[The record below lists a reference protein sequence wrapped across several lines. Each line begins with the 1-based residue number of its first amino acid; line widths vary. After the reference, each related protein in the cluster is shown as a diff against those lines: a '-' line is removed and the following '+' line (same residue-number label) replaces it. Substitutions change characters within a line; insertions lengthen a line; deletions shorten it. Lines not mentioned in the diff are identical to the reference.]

1 MYKSNKETFEFI
13 LGMFAIV
20 IMLTLAFIG
29 LIGIIEKN
37 IERTE
42 ENIIE
47 NKINAPIEE
56 AIDKELLVEFKKGF
70 MSECDP
76 FRDQTEYCEC
86 GYDEMAKKYSMK
98 EIMQISNKLDDGEV
112 PDELLEIFFECY
124 NKVDWSK

>member
-1 MYKSNKETFEFI
+1 MSTENKVSNLFVSIFLVALVIFAGMGMISVVDKGDEVIKEKE
-13 LGMFAIV
+13 V
-20 IMLTLAFIG
+20 
-29 LIGIIEKN
+29 N
-37 IERTE
+37 
-42 ENIIE
+42 